1 MFGEEFGDG
10 PAGQSGLLGP
20 VEERVGIWADA
31 GMTGAP
37 VEVVLQESGGGV
49 HQRDAPGLRAFAV
62 QRDEHRAGRA
72 DVGGV
77 QVADLLDAGG
87 CVVERGEQDGVAQ
100 SAPGGRVGCGEEGF
114 DLVAGEVAHVGGRR
128 LLLLDGDDLG
138 RLVEE
143 LWPLDRGVPGERLDH
158 GEALVAGRR
167 RVTAFGLQPVQ
178 EREHPRPV
186 EVCEAQLLGRGSLH
200 VAKPGEQQFDRVS
213 VGRDRLGGQVPLAG
227 EVVGEEL
234 RQPAAGQIPVV
245 RGDAA
250 HCSAPSRGAGP
261 GMTYPNLAWAIAAT
275 WG

>member
-1 MFGEEFGDG
+1 M
-10 PAGQSGLLGP
+10 
-20 VEERVGIWADA
+20 
-31 GMTGAP
+31 
-37 VEVVLQESGGGV
+37 
-49 HQRDAPGLRAFAV
+49 
-62 QRDEHRAGRA
+62 
-72 DVGGV
+72 
-77 QVADLLDAGG
+77 DAGG
-87 CVVERGEQDGVAQ
+87 GVVERGEQDGVAQ
-100 SAPGGRVGCGEEGF
+100 SAAGGRVGCGEEGF

-128 LLLLDGDDLG
+128 LLLLDGEDLG
-138 RLVEE
+138 RVVEE

-186 EVCEAQLLGRGSLH
+186 EVGEAQLFGRGCLH

-234 RQPAAGQIPVV
+234 RQPAAGQFPAGW
-245 RGDAA
+245 GDAA
-250 HCSAPSRGAGP
+250 HGRLLPARAGS